1 MKIHTELL
9 KSVLTDKSPMTKQQE
24 IAVLDKAIAA
34 LGPDSYLGPWLTQ
47 VRAEVESAIRSDYFP
62 EITLKGA
69 REAAAHT
76 LATAQLD
83 AAEVIAKSESEAN
96 RIKRAANLHLDQV
109 ASALSEAQRA
119 IQRI

>member
-1 MKIHTELL
+1 MRNNVPPSKAEEL
-9 KSVLTDKSPMTKQQE
+9 E
-24 IAVLDKAIAA
+24 ILEAAIEQ

-62 EITLKGA
+62 AITL
-69 REAAAHT
+69 AAAQ
-76 LATAQLD
+76 ATANEIVAQTNSD
-83 AAEVIAKSESEAN
+83 AAEIIAKADAEAN